1 MKRSME
7 RARLDEG
14 VVQFACSAGKAVL
27 YTMLTF

>member
-27 YTMLTF
+27 VYQC